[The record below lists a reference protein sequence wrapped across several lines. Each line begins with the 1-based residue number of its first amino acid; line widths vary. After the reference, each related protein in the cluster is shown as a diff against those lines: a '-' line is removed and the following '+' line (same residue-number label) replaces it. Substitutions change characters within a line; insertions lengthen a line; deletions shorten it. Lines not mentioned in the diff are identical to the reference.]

1 MRKIG
6 WIMLI
11 LLISM
16 LPLHASAYTLD
27 ALIGAMEV
35 NNAELRKADEDVVQS
50 RLDVKDAK
58 AAYQPTVEL
67 TLMGMYMPNPLIDDI
82 TINTNDILAQI
93 GRPPLPQGYD
103 LTIYDGMES
112 TYYNASLSVTQP
124 LVTWGKITNSV
135 HLYEAV
141 AEARALQRDDKENQL
156 IAELK
161 ARLSALYYIDQVEG
175 LLDET
180 IDTTESLVGI
190 ARSGEEEGA
199 VLSSDVLD
207 AEIEAKQADI
217 SKKELEGQKA
227 SILQGVRTLTGLDEL
242 ECEDISYEP
251 DMTDASALLSY
262 PVESLVELAT
272 DPSSPALQ
280 MLSRSRE
287 ALEYGRKIAGASMYG
302 IPDLA
307 LQLSASY
314 GGSRFPFIE
323 KNWSRKDDWNLMIT
337 VAFKTTLWDGGKILN
352 NIDRMESQM
361 AASDADRDAAVDA
374 LESAVVDAY
383 SAMDLSYAK
392 ISYQELKV
400 ENERNKVE
408 KAQMEKELGS
418 ASDSDILTA
427 HLALLEEEIMLLTE
441 RMSLF
446 QNCYTLY
453 YLTGLDPDRLPMITD
468 GMVNDSIAE

>member
-6 WIMLI
+6 WIILI
-11 LLISM
+11 LLSSM
-16 LPLHASAYTLD
+16 LPLSASAYSLE

-161 ARLSALYYIDQVEG
+161 ARLSALYYINQVEG

-180 IDTTESLVGI
+180 IDASSSLVAI
-190 ARSGEEEGA
+190 ARSGEQEGA

-207 AEIEAKQADI
+207 AEIDAKQADI
-217 SKKELEGQKA
+217 SKKELLGQKA
-227 SILQGVRTLTGLDEL
+227 SILQGVRTLTGIDDLAF
-242 ECEDISYEP
+242 EDISYEP
-251 DMTDASALLSY
+251 DLEDVSALLSY
-262 PVESLVELAT
+262 PVESLVKLAI

-280 MLSRSRE
+280 MLSRSHE

-314 GGSRFPFIE
+314 GGSRFPLIE
-323 KNWSRKDDWNLMIT
+323 KNWSGKDDWNLMIT

-361 AASDADRDAAVDA
+361 ASNDAEYDAAVDA
-374 LESAVVDAY
+374 LESAVIDAY
-383 SAMDLSYAK
+383 NAMDLSYAK

-400 ENERNKVE
+400 ENERKKVE
-408 KAQMEKELGS
+408 DAQMEKELGS

-427 HLALLEEEIMLLTE
+427 RLALLEEEIMLLTE

-446 QNCYTLY
+446 QDCYTLY

-468 GMVNDSIAE
+468 GTINDSIAE